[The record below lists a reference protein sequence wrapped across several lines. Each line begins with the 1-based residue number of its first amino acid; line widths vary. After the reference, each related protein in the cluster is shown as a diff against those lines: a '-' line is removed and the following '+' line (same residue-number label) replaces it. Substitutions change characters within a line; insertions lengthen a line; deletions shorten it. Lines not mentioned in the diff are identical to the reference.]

1 MYISTFF
8 YLCRI
13 FLKASN
19 KNLYLKAK
27 NALIES
33 DGFGIV
39 CLSKPVLRSALSA
52 MNQMR
57 GDSMGIIDNK
67 AYRFSGY
74 NQYTFLVRNHLPL
87 HRLPSSLPTIELF
100 LKIEA
105 CTS

>member
-8 YLCRI
+8 DLYRI

-19 KNLYLKAK
+19 KNLYFKAK

-57 GDSMGIIDNK
+57 GDSMGTIDNE
-67 AYRFSGY
+67 AYRFAVQTVHIFGT
-74 NQYTFLVRNHLPL
+74 Q
-87 HRLPSSLPTIELF
+87 SSWKRRP
-100 LKIEA
+100 
-105 CTS
+105 